1 MGLLPLT
8 YRRPVYVSNTSS
20 ARGSTSDVSDSGNEK
35 QSNTS
40 SSLRSGNSGKL
51 QGIPESLTFDK
62 IINGGTCPPCTV
74 RDFMNYLIYIE
85 HAAENLQFFLWHRD
99 FQKRFG
105 EAKTSDMSLAP
116 EWTGTMET
124 DLLQRMNKEKSQK
137 MRKKPGQEIF
147 KGTDFEKK
155 GATSGIV
162 QDPNNPFHTPPRT
175 PNDYEGSVYTG
186 SQGVSNAD
194 SYRSQASDAFAA
206 VGAKQPFTIQPFR
219 EEIDRVIATYIM
231 EGAPRQLNLSAK
243 ERDATLHALAYTT
256 HPTACRL
263 AIKVIENSL
272 RQQAHPNFIR
282 WSICNGNP
290 ARVFFARAL
299 GVGLIAIAFIVAI
312 LITLSRAGRG
322 WRALAAIGWV
332 LGISTLVAAYKGM
345 CVVLH
350 GMHHRHVRPWE
361 LFVDEEND
369 DRKTSFDT
377 FGSNNSYESEPWVI
391 KYEKRNIV
399 RKIFDR
405 EVWIEEPALR
415 TIQDTIFLQAMLCAV
430 LVGGVLTAIFV
441 AIPKHGYF

>member
-1 MGLLPLT
+1 
-8 YRRPVYVSNTSS
+8 
-20 ARGSTSDVSDSGNEK
+20 
-35 QSNTS
+35 
-40 SSLRSGNSGKL
+40 
-51 QGIPESLTFDK
+51 
-62 IINGGTCPPCTV
+62 
-74 RDFMNYLIYIE
+74 
-85 HAAENLQFFLWHRD
+85 
-99 FQKRFG
+99 
-105 EAKTSDMSLAP
+105 
-116 EWTGTMET
+116 
-124 DLLQRMNKEKSQK
+124 
-137 MRKKPGQEIF
+137 
-147 KGTDFEKK
+147 
-155 GATSGIV
+155 
-162 QDPNNPFHTPPRT
+162 
-175 PNDYEGSVYTG
+175 
-186 SQGVSNAD
+186 
-194 SYRSQASDAFAA
+194 
-206 VGAKQPFTIQPFR
+206 
-219 EEIDRVIATYIM
+219 M

-256 HPTACRL
+256 HPSACRL

-299 GVGLIAIAFIVAI
+299 GVGLIVIAFVAAI
-312 LITLSRAGRG
+312 LITLSHAGRG

-361 LFVDEEND
+361 LFVDEESD
-369 DRKTSFDT
+369 DEQGKTSFES
-377 FGSNNSYESEPWVI
+377 FGTTNSFESEPWVI

-399 RKIFDR
+399 RKVFDR

-430 LVGGVLTAIFV
+430 LLAGVFTAIFV